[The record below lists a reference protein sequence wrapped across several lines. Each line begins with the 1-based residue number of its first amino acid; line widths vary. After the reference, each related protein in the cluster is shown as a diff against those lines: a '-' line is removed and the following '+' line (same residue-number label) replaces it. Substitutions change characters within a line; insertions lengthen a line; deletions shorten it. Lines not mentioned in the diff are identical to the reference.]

1 MPLAFQLNRRNN
13 ITHWRH
19 RFAYLLLSISLL
31 VSGTANGHYCTMDAP
46 FTMDAPLDNQTHAI
60 SSINDRSDSV
70 VTPPCHE
77 QVRSD
82 EIAENSNAQP
92 PLDNCCDDMTGC
104 SQAASVAVITSTHAL
119 VVDKASGNVNLQ
131 GSIRRIGGFNN
142 LPYRPPLTLPKL

>member
-46 FTMDAPLDNQTHAI
+46 ADNQTHAI
-60 SSINDRSDSV
+60 SSISAHSDSV

-77 QVRSD
+77 QTRSG
-82 EIAENSNAQP
+82 EIEENSNAQP
-92 PLDNCCDDMTGC
+92 PLDDCCDDMTGC
-104 SQAASVAVITSTHAL
+104 SHAASVAVITSTHAL
-119 VVDKASGNVNLQ
+119 VVDQASGKVNLQ

-142 LPYRPPLTLPKL
+142 LPYRPPLALPKL